1 MLLHKKGIGEF
12 NHIQS
17 NKRNMLFFRYLRY
30 LVYAHINLY
39 LALSNMAI
47 DSTNSSSPWFNPV
60 PTITK
65 NYDDLGNGHNS
76 ESNITS
82 DEYDHDDHSSF
93 TTLCTLD
100 NLNLYDVTSRP
111 HEYQE

>member
-1 MLLHKKGIGEF
+1 
-12 NHIQS
+12 
-17 NKRNMLFFRYLRY
+17 MLFFGYLIY
-30 LVYAHINLY
+30 LVYAHSNFH
-39 LALSNMAI
+39 LSLSSMAE
-47 DSTNSSSPWFNPV
+47 DSMNSSSPWFKHV
-60 PTITK
+60 PTIAE

-82 DEYDHDDHSSF
+82 DEYDHDDHISF
-93 TTLCTLD
+93 TTPCTLD